1 MSAEKMLHGIACGCD
16 SCGAEAPTHH
26 PHCAEMPEREP
37 LGMHVPSIAQV
48 MNDPAVSDW
57 LKHALSGALNRDP
70 VDAAHDAECLAEIL
84 GARMVRGGP

>member
-1 MSAEKMLHGIACGCD
+1 MAEHGGMDQCRCGD
-16 SCGAEAPTHH
+16 
-26 PHCAEMPEREP
+26 CAAAEREP

-48 MNDPAVSDW
+48 MNDPAASDW

-84 GARMVRGGP
+84 GARMVRS